1 MIYKNTL
8 TNFKVLFS
16 LDFKGFKLIVLK
28 KQHKQYKLLLFTE
41 QFKPPKNNSCFFR
54 YHVHNDWIPAEIG
67 APAHPQS
74 HENGP
79 EGHLAPWP
87 CMIRG
92 LDEFLTAQAGSQRV

>member
-41 QFKPPKNNSCFFR
+41 QFKTTKNNLLFPVSC
-54 YHVHNDWIPAEIG
+54 
-67 APAHPQS
+67 PQ
-74 HENGP
+74 
-79 EGHLAPWP
+79 
-87 CMIRG
+87 
-92 LDEFLTAQAGSQRV
+92 